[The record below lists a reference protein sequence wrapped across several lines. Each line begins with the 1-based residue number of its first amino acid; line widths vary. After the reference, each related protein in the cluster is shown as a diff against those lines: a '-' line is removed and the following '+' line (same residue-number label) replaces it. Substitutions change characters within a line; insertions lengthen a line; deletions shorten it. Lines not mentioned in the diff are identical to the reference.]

1 MKFTDIFVRRPVLA
15 IVVSL
20 VIVIAGLQAV
30 RTLNVRQY
38 PKLESATVT
47 VRTAY
52 VGASADLVRGFIT
65 TPLERAIAAADGIDY
80 IESQSVQGLSTINV
94 RLKLNFSAGNALA
107 NISARVNQV
116 RADLPPEAEVPA
128 INIEPSD
135 AQIASMYLSFGSQIL
150 EENQVTDYLI
160 RVVQPRLSAL
170 EGVQRADILGG
181 RTFAIRAWL
190 KPDRMASLNVSPA
203 QVRQAI
209 GANNFLSAV
218 GQTKGAL
225 VQVNLTATTDLKSL
239 DEFKHLV
246 IRQEGGALVRLED
259 VADVVLGADQ
269 YDQDIRFSGKRATF
283 MGVWVLPNANSL
295 DVIARVRKE
304 MDIIKAELPTG
315 LDASVAFDS
324 TKYIEDAVHEV
335 EKTLFETVLIVAVV
349 IFLFLGSL
357 RSVLVPLVAIPV
369 SLIGAVFLMQVFGF
383 TVNLLTL
390 LAVVLAVGLV
400 VDDAIVV
407 VENVERQMRDGK
419 TPLEAALLGA
429 RELVGPIVAMT
440 ITLAAVYAPIG
451 FQGGLTGA
459 LFREFAFTLAG
470 AVFISGV
477 VALTLSPMMSSKL
490 LKPHSEQGW
499 MAKKVDAGFDAVRR
513 AYTRGLNLTLRN
525 RGPVYT
531 VWVVLSLLVVPMYM
545 FSPAELAPN
554 EDQGVVF
561 GAIDVPANATL
572 EQLEPY
578 TNQVFD
584 IWKTLPEFDHSF
596 QLTFPTGGFGGMLA
610 KPWEER
616 KRSIFPI
623 QQEVFG
629 KLMKVAGVR
638 APAFLPS
645 ALPSAGTFPVEFVIA
660 STASHEELLKFTD
673 LIVQDALKSGQFAFP
688 PIVDVRI
695 DQEKSEIVID
705 RDKAASMGLSMQQI
719 GSDLSSMIGGNF
731 VNRFNIDG
739 RSYKVI
745 PQIARSERLT
755 PEQLTRIQITGPNG
769 KLMPLSA
776 VATMRQGVE
785 PRTLN
790 RFQQLNSVKISG
802 VAPRSLE
809 AGLRVLEDSAAKIL
823 PPGYRVDYTG
833 ESRQLR
839 QEGGKFLP
847 AMGLAIVLIFLVLAA
862 QFNSFRDP
870 FVILAGSVPLAM
882 FGAMIFTFLKFAG
895 PPGMSFALTDGW
907 TTTLNIYS
915 QVGLVTLVGLVAKNG
930 ILIVEFANA
939 EQEKGAS
946 KLEAVRTAATTRLR
960 PILMTT
966 VATVVGHFPLTLVT
980 GPGAIAR
987 NSIGIVLVGGM
998 TIGTFFTLFVVP
1010 SVYVL
1015 IARDHRSAGRVG
1027 ASLGSGHPSQD
1038 EPERSSGPRISD
1050 FGPEVA
1056 ARTGH
1061 SPVGT

>member
-1 MKFTDIFVRRPVLA
+1 MSFTDIFIRRPVLA
-15 IVVSL
+15 IVVNL
-20 VIVIAGLQAV
+20 IIVIAGLQAV

-38 PKLESATVT
+38 PKLESASVT
-47 VRTAY
+47 VKTVY

-80 IESQSVQGLSTINV
+80 IESQSVQGLSTISV
-94 RLKLNFSAGNALA
+94 RLKLNFSASNALSD
-107 NISARVNQV
+107 ISARVNQV
-116 RADLPPEAEVPA
+116 RADLPPDAEVPA

-135 AQIASMYLSFGSQIL
+135 AQIAAMYLAFGSSIL
-150 EENQVTDYLI
+150 EDNQVTDYLI
-160 RVVQPRLSAL
+160 RIVQPRLSAL

-190 KPDRMASLNVSPA
+190 NPGRMASLNVSPS
-203 QVRQAI
+203 QVREALA
-209 GANNFLSAV
+209 ANNALSAV
-218 GQTKGAL
+218 GETKGAL
-225 VQVNLTATTDLKSL
+225 VQLNLTASTDLRTVE
-239 DEFKHLV
+239 EFRKLV
-246 IRQEGGALVRLED
+246 IRQQNGSLIRLED
-259 VADVVLGADQ
+259 VADVVLGADT
-269 YDQDIRFSGKRATF
+269 YEQDVRMSGKKAVF

-295 DVIARVRKE
+295 DVIAGVRKE
-304 MDIIKAELPTG
+304 MAVIQRELPTG
-315 LDASVAFDS
+315 MTATVAFDS
-324 TKYIEDAVHEV
+324 TKYINNAIEEV
-335 EKTLFETVLIVAVV
+335 VKTLTETVVIVIVV

-357 RSVLVPLVAIPV
+357 RTVLVPLVAIPV
-369 SLIGAVFLMQVFGF
+369 SLIGAVFLMQLFGF
-383 TVNLLTL
+383 TLNLLTL

-407 VENVERQMRDGK
+407 VENVERHIGEGK
-419 TPLEAALLGA
+419 SALEASLLGA

-470 AVFISGV
+470 AVFISGA
-477 VALTLSPMMSSKL
+477 VALTLSPMMSSRL
-490 LKPHSEQGW
+490 LKSHGKQGLL
-499 MAKKVDAGFDAVRR
+499 ARAIDGGFDFIKRT
-513 AYTRGLNLTLRN
+513 YTNLLAATLRT
-525 RGPVYT
+525 RPVVYA
-531 VWVVLSLLVVPMYM
+531 VWITLSLLIVPMYM
-545 FSPAELAPN
+545 FTPQELAPN
-554 EDQGVVF
+554 EDQGVIF

-572 EQLEPY
+572 EQITPY
-578 TNQVFD
+578 TAEMNREFQSE
-584 IWKTLPEFDHSF
+584 PEFEQSF
-596 QLTFPTGGFGGMLA
+596 QLTFANAGFGGLLV

-623 QQEVFG
+623 QEELSY
-629 KLMKVAGVR
+629 KLMKISGIR

-645 ALPSAGTFPVEFVIA
+645 ALPSAGFFPVEFVVA
-660 STASHEELLKFTD
+660 STESHEEVLRFAGLL
-673 LIVQDALKSGQFAFP
+673 VDAAVKSGQFAFP
-688 PIVDVRI
+688 PITDVKI
-695 DQEKSEIVID
+695 DQANSEIVLD
-705 RDKAASMGLSMQQI
+705 RDKIASMGLSLAQI
-719 GSDLSSMIGGNF
+719 GGDLSAMLGGNF

-745 PQIARSERLT
+745 AQIERAGRLT
-755 PEQLTRIQITGPNG
+755 VDQLKDIHVTGPNG
-769 KLMPLSA
+769 QLIPLGS
-776 VATMRQGVE
+776 VATMKEGVE

-790 RFQQLNSVKISG
+790 RFQQLNAVKISG
-802 VAPRSLE
+802 VAPRGVDG
-809 AGLRVLEDSAAKIL
+809 GLRVLEEAAAKIL

-847 AMGLAIVLIFLVLAA
+847 AMGLALVLIFLVLAA

-870 FVILAGSVPLAM
+870 FVILAGSVPLAL
-882 FGAMIFTFLKFAG
+882 FGALIFTFLKFSG
-895 PPGMSFALTDGW
+895 PPGLHFKLTEGW

-915 QVGLVTLVGLVAKNG
+915 QVGLVTLVGLVSKNG

-939 EQEKGAS
+939 QQALGLS
-946 KLEAVRTAATTRLR
+946 KVEAVLAAASTRLR

-980 GPGAIAR
+980 GAGAVAR

-1015 IARDHRSAGRVG
+1015 IAKDHRREGEREEKAKQTAPAIVDSG
-1027 ASLGSGHPSQD
+1027 AIAAPVPA
-1038 EPERSSGPRISD
+1038 EAASS
-1050 FGPEVA
+1050 
-1056 ARTGH
+1056 
-1061 SPVGT
+1061 

>member
-1 MKFTDIFVRRPVLA
+1 MKLTDIFIRRPVLA

-20 VIVIAGLQAV
+20 VILIAGLQAI

-94 RLKLNFSAGNALA
+94 RLKLNFSAGNALSD
-107 NISARVNQV
+107 ISARVNQV

-135 AQIASMYLSFGSQIL
+135 AQIAAMYLSFGSTIL
-150 EENQVTDYLI
+150 EDNQVTDYLI
-160 RVVQPRLSAL
+160 RVVQPRLSAI

-190 KPDRMASLNVSPA
+190 KPDRMAALNVSPA
-203 QVRQAI
+203 QVRQALA
-209 GANNFLSAV
+209 ANNFLAAV
-218 GQTKGAL
+218 GQTKGGL
-225 VQVNLTATTDLKSL
+225 VQVNLTANTDLRSL

-246 IRQEGGALVRLED
+246 IRQQGGTLVRLED
-259 VADVVLGADQ
+259 VADVVLGADS
-269 YDQDIRFSGKRATF
+269 YEQDIRFTGKRATF

-295 DVIARVRKE
+295 DVIRAVNKE
-304 MDIIKAELPTG
+304 IDTIKTELPTG
-315 LDASVAFDS
+315 LEASVAFDS
-324 TKYIEDAVHEV
+324 TSYIQNAVHEV
-335 EKTLFETVLIVAVV
+335 EKTLLETVLIVAIV

-357 RSVLVPLVAIPV
+357 RSVVVPLVSIPV

-407 VENVERQMRDGK
+407 VENVERHMRTGK
-419 TPLEAALLGA
+419 SASEAAILGA
-429 RELVGPIVAMT
+429 RELVGPIIAMT

-470 AVFISGV
+470 AVTISGV
-477 VALTLSPMMSSKL
+477 VALTLSPMMASQL
-490 LKPHSEQGW
+490 LRPHSEQRFL
-499 MAKKVDAGFDAVRR
+499 ARKIDAVFDGIRR
-513 AYTRGLNLTLRN
+513 GYARALAFTLAR
-525 RGPVYT
+525 RGPVYA
-531 VWVVLSLLVVPMYM
+531 VWIVLSLLVVPMYM
-545 FSPAELAPN
+545 FSPGELAPN

-572 EQLEPY
+572 EQLTPY
-578 TNQVFD
+578 SEQVF
-584 IWKTLPEFDHSF
+584 KTFASTPEFDHSF
-596 QLTFPTGGFGGMLA
+596 QITFPSGGFGGMIV

-623 QQEVFG
+623 QEELFG
-629 KLMKVAGVR
+629 KTSNIAGIR
-638 APAFLPS
+638 APVFLPS
-645 ALPSAGTFPVEFVIA
+645 ALPSAGFFPVEFVIA
-660 STASHEELLKFTD
+660 STASHEELLRFTD
-673 LIVQDALKSGQFAFP
+673 LIVQDAMKSGQFAFP
-688 PIVDVRI
+688 PIVDVKM
-695 DQEKSEIVID
+695 DQAKTEIVID

-719 GSDLSSMIGGNF
+719 GADLSSMVGGNF

-755 PEQLTRIQITGPNG
+755 TEQLTRIHITGPDG

-776 VATMRQGVE
+776 IATLRDGVE

-790 RFQQLNSVKISG
+790 RFQQLNAVKISG
-802 VAPRSLE
+802 LAPRSLE
-809 AGLRVLEDSAAKIL
+809 AGLKVLEDSAAKNL
-823 PPGYRVDYTG
+823 PAGYRVDYTG

-847 AMGLAIVLIFLVLAA
+847 AMGLAILLIFLVLAA

-895 PPGMSFALTDGW
+895 PPGMRFGLTEGW

-915 QVGLVTLVGLVAKNG
+915 QVGLVTLVGLVSKNG

-939 EQEKGAS
+939 EQAKGAN
-946 KLEAVRTAATTRLR
+946 KLDAVLAAATTRLR

-966 VATVVGHFPLTLVT
+966 IATVCGHFPLTLVT
-980 GPGAIAR
+980 GPGAVAR

-998 TIGTFFTLFVVP
+998 TIGTLFTLFVVP

-1015 IARDHRSAGRVG
+1015 IAREHRHSATKDQAPPVASEDDADDTARVPRFD
-1027 ASLGSGHPSQD
+1027 SG
-1038 EPERSSGPRISD
+1038 
-1050 FGPEVA
+1050 VA
-1056 ARTGH
+1056 AR
-1061 SPVGT
+1061 VENA